1 MSAPRLGDQSESGLS
16 PASRPAEVR
25 DGPEIDGGQT
35 TPASQSQRRV
45 WLSAGAAALLA
56 GVAVSAWKLQPR
68 EPEDEAV
75 RTLFK
80 QSFPVAAGPKR
91 LSNSTP
97 FALGA
102 LGGKTVMLNFWATWC
117 PPCIEEMPELSK
129 LAETWQRDFGTKVS
143 TIGIGIDSIA
153 NIQKFYQTLPVSYD
167 LLAANAQGLEL
178 IRLLGNPTGGLP
190 FSLIINP
197 QGAITERILGRFDG
211 KKLDLSLRKAASGT

>member
-1 MSAPRLGDQSESGLS
+1 MIAPQPGDRSKPEFSSAGK
-16 PASRPAEVR
+16 PAEHR
-25 DGPEIDGGQT
+25 DGPGILGEQGAATG
-35 TPASQSQRRV
+35 QSQRRL
-45 WLSAGAAALLA
+45 WLGAGAAALLA
-56 GVAVSAWKLQPR
+56 GVSVSAWKLQPQ
-68 EPEDEAV
+68 EPKDEAV

-91 LSNSTP
+91 LLADAP
-97 FALGA
+97 FALNS
-102 LGGKTVMLNFWATWC
+102 LSGKTIMLNFWATWC

-129 LAETWQRDFGTKVS
+129 LAEIWLRDFGAKVS

-190 FSLIINP
+190 FSLIISS

-211 KKLDLSLRKAASGT
+211 KKLDLSLRKAASGS